1 MKKRWMTIVWMMAMV
16 VALALPARAADGANA
31 VKLEK
36 EAIGL
41 IQDIE
46 EVARDVQ
53 YHAERLNLFMASSV
67 DVSRWTHYHHLDTI
81 KVLVNDQ
88 LRPALLRLNEIEVA
102 LPEWK
107 QASVDK
113 MVAAA
118 AELAQDASS
127 AFVSKRSSASTI
139 PALNAEYRTL
149 VADMVAHSTS
159 LAKTADAAHSYATAH
174 LKATEAGLLA
184 SR

>member
-1 MKKRWMTIVWMMAMV
+1 MMKQAMTVVWVMAMV
-16 VALALPARAADGANA
+16 VTLALPSQAADRANA

-53 YHAERLNLFMASSV
+53 YHSERLHLFMASAV

-88 LRPALLRLNEIEVA
+88 LRPALLRLNEIETE

-118 AELAQDASS
+118 AELAKDASS
-127 AFVSKRSSASTI
+127 AFISKRSPASTI
-139 PALNAEYRTL
+139 PVLNDEYRTL

-174 LKATEAGLLA
+174 LKATEAGLPVK
-184 SR
+184 R